1 MKDLVRAFVK
11 VVIVLL
17 ALVVVGG
24 VIAYG
29 YRLAFPPQQT
39 TTAVNVRQFDELRQ
53 IDFGQCGAPGGGGLD
68 PTDLAY
74 AFQLQQYKDLLDK
87 PPSNDRSEVNF
98 TVEEGELPMDVTARL
113 EKEGLIENADAFL
126 LLLKCRHAA
135 ERIQAGDHIM
145 RRNMTMDEVILSLQ
159 RGTTR
164 GVTITIRPGWRAEQ
178 IADYLATV
186 NLPQFDKQEFL
197 DIVKEGGASF
207 AFLQDRPRNGSPGL
221 EGYLFPETY
230 QVLQGITAPQLVNR
244 LLSEFDQRVT
254 PEMRAKATQ
263 QGLTLQ
269 EAITL
274 ASIVERE
281 TVKPE
286 EAPIIA
292 SVYLNRIKAKTYLNA
307 DPTVQYAIGW
317 VPESKQW
324 WKTPVTLEEYQK
336 VDSPYNTYLNP
347 GLPPGPIAAP
357 SMNSIQAVLDPAQTD
372 YFYFLATGDG
382 GHVFARTLEEQNANL
397 GKYGYAP
404 APTPKP

>member
-1 MKDLVRAFVK
+1 MLDIVRAFTK
-11 VVIVLL
+11 LAIVLL
-17 ALVVVGG
+17 ALVAVGG
-24 VIAYG
+24 AIVYA
-29 YRLAFPPQQT
+29 YRLAFPPQQKQA
-39 TTAVNVRQFDELRQ
+39 TAVNLPQ
-53 IDFGQCGAPGGGGLD
+53 IDFGQCGAPGDSGLD

-74 AFQLQQYKDLLDK
+74 AFQLEQYKELLDK
-87 PPSNDRSEVNF
+87 PASGNKGEVNF
-98 TVEEGELPMDVTARL
+98 PVEEGELPVDVAARL

-135 ERIQAGDHIM
+135 EQIQAGDHIM

-164 GVTITIRPGWRAEQ
+164 GVAITIRPGWRAEQ

-186 NLPQFDKQEFL
+186 NLPQFDKDEFL
-197 DIVKEGGASF
+197 EIMREGDASF
-207 AFLQDRPRNGSPGL
+207 AFLQDRPRSGSPGL

-230 QVLQGITAPQLVNR
+230 EVLQGITAPQLVHR

-254 PEMRAKATQ
+254 PEMRAKAAN

-286 EAPIIA
+286 EAPLIA

-307 DPTVQYAIGW
+307 DPTVQYAIGF
-317 VPESKQW
+317 VPETKQW
-324 WKTPVTLEEYQK
+324 WKTPVTLAEYQK

-357 SMNSIQAVLDPAQTD
+357 SMNSILAVLDPAQTD

-397 GKYGYAP
+397 AKYGYQP

>member
-1 MKDLVRAFVK
+1 MKDLVRAFAK
-11 VVIVLL
+11 LTL
-17 ALVVVGG
+17 ALLTLLCVGAA
-24 VIAYG
+24 IFYAYQF
-29 YRLAFPPQQT
+29 AFPPQQQQ
-39 TTAVNVRQFDELRQ
+39 TAALNLPQV
-53 IDFGQCGAPGGGGLD
+53 DFGQCGSPTSSGLD

-74 AFQLQQYKDLLDK
+74 AFQLEQYRDLLDK
-87 PPSNDRSEVNF
+87 PASADRSEVNF
-98 TVEEGELPMDVTARL
+98 TVEEGELPIDVTARL

-135 ERIQAGDHIM
+135 EYIQAGDHVM

-178 IADYLATV
+178 IADYLTTV
-186 NLPQFDKQEFL
+186 NLPQFDKDVFL
-197 DIVKEGGASF
+197 ELVQEGGATF

-230 QVLQGITAPQLVNR
+230 QVLQGITAPQLINR
-244 LLSEFDQRVT
+244 LLSEFDQRIT
-254 PEMRAKATQ
+254 PEMRAKATN

-292 SVYLNRIKAKTYLNA
+292 SVYLNRVRAKTYLNA
-307 DPTVQYAIGW
+307 DPTVQYAIGY
-317 VPESKQW
+317 VPEAKQW

-336 VDSPYNTYLNP
+336 VISPYNTYLNP
-347 GLPPGPIAAP
+347 GLPPGPIAEP
-357 SMNSIQAVLDPAQTD
+357 SMNSIQAVLEPAQTD
-372 YFYFLATGDG
+372 FFYFLATGDG

-397 GKYGYAP
+397 AKYGYAP
-404 APTPKP
+404 APTPQP

>member
-1 MKDLVRAFVK
+1 MQDVIRAFLK
-11 VVIVLL
+11 LFIVLA

-24 VIAYG
+24 AIAYG
-29 YRLAFPPQQT
+29 YRLAFPPQQKSS
-39 TTAVNVRQFDELRQ
+39 AALNLPQ
-53 IDFGQCGAPGGGGLD
+53 IDFGQCGGPGSSGSLD

-74 AFQLQQYKDLLDK
+74 AFQLQQYQDLLDK
-87 PPSNDRSEVNF
+87 PASSDKGEVNF
-98 TVEEGELPMDVTARL
+98 NVEDGELPADVAARL
-113 EKEGLIENADAFL
+113 EKEGLIQNADAFL

-135 ERIQAGDHIM
+135 ERIQAGDHAM
-145 RRNMTMDEVILSLQ
+145 RRNMTMDEVILALQ

-178 IADYLATV
+178 IAEYLATV
-186 NLPQFDKQEFL
+186 NLPQFDKDEFL
-197 DIVKEGGASF
+197 RIVREGDADF

-221 EGYLFPETY
+221 EGYLFPDTY
-230 QVLQGITAPQLVNR
+230 EVLQGITAPQLVNR

-254 PEMRAKATQ
+254 PDLRAKATNE
-263 QGLTLQ
+263 GLTLQ

-307 DPTVQYAIGW
+307 DPTVQYAIGY
-317 VPESKQW
+317 VPETKQW

-336 VDSPYNTYLNP
+336 VNSPYNTYLNP
-347 GLPPGPIAAP
+347 GLPPGPIAEP
-357 SMNSIQAVLDPAQTD
+357 SMNSIQAVLEPAQTD
-372 YFYFLATGDG
+372 YMYFLATGDG

-397 GKYGYAP
+397 SKYGYAP

>member
-1 MKDLVRAFVK
+1 MNDLVRAFFK
-11 VVIVLL
+11 VMIVLF
-17 ALVVVGG
+17 ALVLVGG
-24 VIAYG
+24 AIWFG
-29 YRLAFPPQQT
+29 YRLAFPPAQRNSSAAT
-39 TTAVNVRQFDELRQ
+39 IVNLPQ
-53 IDFGQCGAPGGGGLD
+53 IDFSRCGAPGEANSLD

-74 AFQLQQYKDLLDK
+74 AYQLDQYKDLLDK
-87 PPSNDRSEVNF
+87 PASNEKGEVNF
-98 TVEEGELPMDVTARL
+98 IVEEGELPSEVTTRL
-113 EKEGLIENADAFL
+113 EREGLIENGDAFL

-159 RGTTR
+159 RGTMR

-186 NLPQFDKQEFL
+186 NLPQFDKADFL
-197 DIVKEGGASF
+197 EIVKKGSSDYS
-207 AFLQDRPRNGSPGL
+207 FLQDRKSGASPSL
-221 EGYLFPETY
+221 EGFLFPDTY
-230 QVLQGITAPQLVNR
+230 QVQQGITAEQLVNR
-244 LLSEFDQRVT
+244 LLYEFDQRVT
-254 PEMRAKATQ
+254 PEMRAKAQ
-263 QGLTLQ
+263 AEGLTLQ

-292 SVYLNRIKAKTYLNA
+292 SVYLNRVKAKTYLNA
-307 DPTVQYAIGW
+307 DPTVQYAIGF
-317 VPESKQW
+317 VPETKQW
-324 WKTPVTLEEYQK
+324 WKTPVTLAEYQH

-357 SMNSIQAVLDPAQTD
+357 SMNSIQGVLEPAQTD
-372 YFYFLATGDG
+372 FFYFLATGDG

-397 GKYGYAP
+397 AKYGYEAP
-404 APTPKP
+404 PQQ

>member
-1 MKDLVRAFVK
+1 MKDLARAFLK
-11 VVIVLL
+11 VTLALLTLVIVG
-17 ALVVVGG
+17 AA
-24 VIAYG
+24 IFYAYQF
-29 YRLAFPPQQT
+29 AFPPQKQE
-39 TTAVNVRQFDELRQ
+39 TAALNLPQV
-53 IDFGQCGAPGGGGLD
+53 DFGQCGSPAGGGGLD

-74 AFQLQQYKDLLDK
+74 AFQLQQYQDLLDK
-87 PPSNDRSEVNF
+87 PASADRSEVNF
-98 TVEEGELPMDVTARL
+98 TVEEGELPVDVTARL

-135 ERIQAGDHIM
+135 QYIQAGDHMM

-164 GVTITIRPGWRAEQ
+164 GVAITIRPGWRAEQ
-178 IADYLATV
+178 IADYLATM
-186 NLPQFDKQEFL
+186 NLPQFDKADFL
-197 DIVKEGGASF
+197 DLVQEGGANF
-207 AFLQDRPRNGSPGL
+207 AFLQDRPRGASPGL

-230 QVLQGITAPQLVNR
+230 QVLQGITAPQLINR
-244 LLSEFDQRVT
+244 LLAEFDQRVT
-254 PEMRAKATQ
+254 PDMRAQATN

-286 EAPIIA
+286 EAPLIA
-292 SVYLNRIKAKTYLNA
+292 SVYLNRIRAKTYLNA
-307 DPTVQYAIGW
+307 DPTVQYAIGF
-317 VPESKQW
+317 VPETKQW

-336 VDSPYNTYLNP
+336 VISPYNTYLNP
-347 GLPPGPIAAP
+347 GLPPGPIAEP
-357 SMNSIQAVLDPAQTD
+357 SMNSILAVLNPAQTD
-372 YFYFLATGDG
+372 FFYFLATGDG

>member
-1 MKDLVRAFVK
+1 MRDLARALFK

-17 ALVVVGG
+17 ALFAVGAAM
-24 VIAYG
+24 VYG
-29 YRLAFPPQQT
+29 YRLAFPPQTET
-39 TTAVNVRQFDELRQ
+39 TTAVNLPQ
-53 IDFGQCGAPGGGGLD
+53 IDFGQCGSNGGSGLD

-74 AFQLQQYKDLLDK
+74 AFQLQPYQELLDK
-87 PPSNDRSEVNF
+87 PASSDRTEVNF
-98 TVEEGELPMDVTARL
+98 RVEEGELPVDVTSRL

-197 DIVKEGGASF
+197 DIVKEGGADF
-207 AFLQDRPRNGSPGL
+207 AFLQDRPRTGSPGL

-230 QVLQGITAPQLVNR
+230 EVLQGITAPQLVNR

-254 PEMRAKATQ
+254 PDMRAQATNE
-263 QGLTLQ
+263 GLTLQ

-286 EAPIIA
+286 EAPVIA

-307 DPTVQYAIGW
+307 DPTVQYAIGY

-336 VDSPYNTYLNP
+336 VDSPYNTYLHP

-357 SMNSIQAVLDPAQTD
+357 SMNSIQAVLSPAQTD

-382 GHVFARTLEEQNANL
+382 GHVFARTLEEQNVNL

>member
-1 MKDLVRAFVK
+1 MKDLLRALLK
-11 VVIVLL
+11 VALVLAALVIVGA
-17 ALVVVGG
+17 ALVY
-24 VIAYG
+24 AY
-29 YRLAFPPQQT
+29 RFAFPPQSAT
-39 TTAVNVRQFDELRQ
+39 TTAVNLPQV
-53 IDFGQCGAPGGGGLD
+53 DFSRCGSPGSGLD

-74 AFQLQQYKDLLDK
+74 AFQLQQYQDLLEK
-87 PPSNDRSEVNF
+87 PASADRSEVNF
-98 TVEEGELPMDVTARL
+98 TVEEGELPVDVTERL
-113 EKEGLIENADAFL
+113 AKEGLIENSDAFL

-135 ERIQAGDHIM
+135 ERIQAGDHTM

-164 GVTITIRPGWRAEQ
+164 GVAITIRPGWRVEQ
-178 IADYLATV
+178 IADYLATM

-197 DIVKEGGASF
+197 DIAQEGGADF

-230 QVLQGITAPQLVNR
+230 EVLQGITAPQLINR

-254 PEMRAKATQ
+254 PDMRAQAAQ
-263 QGLTLQ
+263 EGLTLQ

-281 TVKPE
+281 TVKPD

-292 SVYLNRIKAKTYLNA
+292 SVYLNRIRAKTYLNA
-307 DPTVQYAIGW
+307 DPTVQYAIGF

-324 WKTPVTLEEYQK
+324 WKTPVTLEEYQH
-336 VDSPYNTYLNP
+336 VDSPYNTYLHP

-357 SMNSIQAVLDPAQTD
+357 SMNSILAVLNPAQTD

-404 APTPKP
+404 APTPQP

>member
-1 MKDLVRAFVK
+1 MKDLLRAFLK

-24 VIAYG
+24 AVWYAYG
-29 YRLAFPPQQT
+29 IAFPPQPET
-39 TTAVNVRQFDELRQ
+39 NTALNVPQVDLGR
-53 IDFGQCGAPGGGGLD
+53 CGAPGGSGLD

-74 AFQLQQYKDLLDK
+74 SFQLQQFADLLDQPVSSDK
-87 PPSNDRSEVNF
+87 SEVNF
-98 TVEEGELPMDVTARL
+98 AVEEGELPSDVTARL

-135 ERIQAGDHIM
+135 ERIQAGDHSM

-159 RGTTR
+159 RGTVR
-164 GVTITIRPGWRAEQ
+164 GVNITIRPGWRAEQ
-178 IADYLATV
+178 IAEYLATM
-186 NLPQFDKQEFL
+186 NLPQFDKDEFL
-197 DIVKEGGASF
+197 EIVRTGDASF
-207 AFLQDRPRNGSPGL
+207 GFLQDRPRNGSPGL

-254 PEMRAKATQ
+254 GEMRAKAAN

-286 EAPIIA
+286 EAPMIA
-292 SVYLNRIKAKTYLNA
+292 SVYLNRVKAKTFLNA
-307 DPTVQYAIGW
+307 DPTVQYAIGY
-317 VPESKQW
+317 VPEAKQW
-324 WKTPVTLEEYQK
+324 WKTPVTLAEYQK
-336 VDSPYNTYLNP
+336 VESPYNTYLNP

-357 SMNSIQAVLDPAQTD
+357 SMNSIQAVLDPAQSD
-372 YFYFLATGDG
+372 YMYFLATGDG
-382 GHVFARTLEEQNANL
+382 GHVFARTLEEHTANL
-397 GKYGYAP
+397 AKYGYEAP
-404 APTPKP
+404 PQ

>member
-1 MKDLVRAFVK
+1 MKDLVRAFAK
-11 VVIVLL
+11 LTL
-17 ALVVVGG
+17 ALLTLLCVGAA
-24 VIAYG
+24 IFYAYQF
-29 YRLAFPPQQT
+29 AFPPQQQQ
-39 TTAVNVRQFDELRQ
+39 TAALNLPQV
-53 IDFGQCGAPGGGGLD
+53 DFGQCGSPTSSGLD

-74 AFQLQQYKDLLDK
+74 AFQLEQYRDLLDK
-87 PPSNDRSEVNF
+87 PASADRSEVNF
-98 TVEEGELPMDVTARL
+98 TVEEGELPIDVTARL

-135 ERIQAGDHIM
+135 EYIQAGDHVM

-178 IADYLATV
+178 IADYLTTV
-186 NLPQFDKQEFL
+186 NLPQFDKDVFLELVQEG
-197 DIVKEGGASF
+197 DATF

-230 QVLQGITAPQLVNR
+230 QVLQGITAPQLINR
-244 LLSEFDQRVT
+244 LLSEFDQRIT
-254 PEMRAKATQ
+254 PEMRAKATN

-292 SVYLNRIKAKTYLNA
+292 SVYLNRVRAKTYLNA
-307 DPTVQYAIGW
+307 DPTVQYAIGY
-317 VPESKQW
+317 VPEAKQW

-336 VDSPYNTYLNP
+336 VISPYNTYLNP
-347 GLPPGPIAAP
+347 GLPPGPIAEP
-357 SMNSIQAVLDPAQTD
+357 SMNSIQAVLEPAQTD
-372 YFYFLATGDG
+372 FFYFLATGDG

-397 GKYGYAP
+397 AKYGYAP
-404 APTPKP
+404 APTPQP

>member
-11 VVIVLL
+11 VAIVLL
-17 ALVVVGG
+17 ALLAVGAAL
-24 VIAYG
+24 VYG
-29 YRLAFPPQQT
+29 YRLAFPPQTRT
-39 TTAVNVRQFDELRQ
+39 TPTVNLPQV
-53 IDFGQCGAPGGGGLD
+53 DFGQCGSPGGSGLD

-74 AFQLQQYKDLLDK
+74 AFQLQQYQDLLEK

-98 TVEEGELPMDVTARL
+98 TVEEGELPIDVTARL

-135 ERIQAGDHIM
+135 ERIQAGDHVM
-145 RRNMTMDEVILSLQ
+145 RRNMIMDEVILSLQ

-197 DIVKEGGASF
+197 DIVKEGGANF

-254 PEMRAKATQ
+254 PDMRAQAAT

-281 TVKPE
+281 TVKSE
-286 EAPIIA
+286 EAPLIA

-336 VDSPYNTYLNP
+336 VNSPYNTYLNP

-357 SMNSIQAVLDPAQTD
+357 SMNSIQAVLNPAQSD